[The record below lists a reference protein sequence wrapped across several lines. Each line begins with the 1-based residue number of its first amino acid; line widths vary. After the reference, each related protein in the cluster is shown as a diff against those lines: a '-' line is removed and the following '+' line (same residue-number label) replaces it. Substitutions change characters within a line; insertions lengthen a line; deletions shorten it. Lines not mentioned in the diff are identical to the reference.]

1 MKIFPAIDL
10 KNGEAVRLTEGDYNN
25 KKTYFTDPMEVL
37 DLFIENKSENLHIV
51 DLDGASEGN
60 VFNFN
65 IIEKIIKKCGLF
77 TQVGG
82 GIRNEET
89 IKKYLNI
96 GVKRIILG
104 TIAFE
109 DSDFLE
115 KMIDKYKKN
124 IAVSV
129 DARDGHVAVRGWKEI
144 KKEDS
149 IDFCKKLD
157 SMGIDTIIYTDI
169 SKDGKLSGTNLDVY
183 KELKNKI
190 SCDIIAS
197 GGITY
202 EEEIIKLKEMNIDGA
217 IVGKAIYEKKID
229 LKKIINIAK

>member
-25 KKTYFTDPMEVL
+25 KKIYFTDPMEVL
-37 DLFIENKSENLHIV
+37 DLFIESKSENLHIV

-169 SKDGKLSGTNLDVY
+169 SKDGKLSGTNLDIY

>member
-37 DLFIENKSENLHIV
+37 DLFIESKSENLHIV

-109 DSDFLE
+109 DSVFLE

>member
-37 DLFIENKSENLHIV
+37 DLFIESKSENLHIV
-51 DLDGASEGN
+51 DLDGASKGN

-109 DSDFLE
+109 DSDFLK

-129 DARDGHVAVRGWKEI
+129 DSRDGHVAVRGWKEI

>member
-37 DLFIENKSENLHIV
+37 DLFIESKSENLHIV

-157 SMGIDTIIYTDI
+157 FMGIDTIIYTDI

>member
-37 DLFIENKSENLHIV
+37 DLFIESKSENLHIV

-96 GVKRIILG
+96 GVNRIILG

-129 DARDGHVAVRGWKEI
+129 DARDGYVAVRGWKEI
-144 KKEDS
+144 KEEDS

-169 SKDGKLSGTNLDVY
+169 SKDGKLSGTNLDIY

-190 SCDIIAS
+190 SCDIVAS

-202 EEEIIKLKEMNIDGA
+202 EDEIIKLKEMNIDGA

>member
-10 KNGEAVRLTEGDYNN
+10 KNGEVVRLVEGDYNN
-25 KKTYFTDPMEVL
+25 KKTYFTNPMEVL
-37 DLFIENKSENLHIV
+37 DFFIESGGENLHIV
-51 DLDGASEGN
+51 DLDGARGGN
-60 VFNFN
+60 TFNFKT
-65 IIEKIIKKCGLF
+65 IEKIIKKCDLF

-82 GIRNEET
+82 GIRSEET
-89 IKKYLNI
+89 IKKYLDV
-96 GVKRIILG
+96 GVGRAILG
-104 TIAFE
+104 TIAVE
-109 DSDFLE
+109 NLDFLE
-115 KMIDKYKKN
+115 KMINKYKKN

-129 DARDGHVAVRGWKEI
+129 DARDRMIAIKGWKEI

-157 SMGIDTIIYTDI
+157 DMEIETIIYTDI
-169 SKDGKLSGTNLDVY
+169 SKDGKLSGTNLNIY

-190 SCDIIAS
+190 SCNIIAS

-229 LKKIINIAK
+229 LKKIINISK

>member
-25 KKTYFTDPMEVL
+25 KKIYFTDPMEVL
-37 DLFIENKSENLHIV
+37 DLFIESKSENLHIV

>member
-10 KNGEAVRLTEGDYNN
+10 KNGEVVRLTEGDYNN
-25 KKTYFTDPMEVL
+25 KKTYFADPMEVL
-37 DLFIENKSENLHIV
+37 DFFIESGSENLHIV
-51 DLDGASEGN
+51 DLDGARDGN
-60 VFNFN
+60 TFNFN
-65 IIEKIIKKCGLF
+65 TIEKIIKKCDLF

-109 DSDFLE
+109 DSNFLE
-115 KMIDKYKKN
+115 KMINKYKKN

-129 DARDGHVAVRGWKEI
+129 DARDRNVAVKGWEEI

-149 IDFCKKLD
+149 VYFCKKLD
-157 SMGIDTIIYTDI
+157 SMEIDTIIYTDI
-169 SKDGKLSGTNLDVY
+169 SKDGKLSGANLDIY

-229 LKKIINIAK
+229 LKKIISMAK

>member
-1 MKIFPAIDL
+1 MRIFPAIDL

-25 KKTYFTDPMEVL
+25 KKTYFENPMEAL
-37 DLFIENKSENLHIV
+37 DFFIECESENLHIV

-60 VFNFN
+60 TFNFSA
-65 IIEKIIKKCGLF
+65 IEKIIKKCDLF

-89 IKKYLNI
+89 IKKYLGI
-96 GVKRIILG
+96 GVNRIILG

-109 DSDFLE
+109 DLNFLE
-115 KMIDKYKKN
+115 KMINKYKKN
-124 IAVSV
+124 IGVSV
-129 DARDGHVAVRGWKEI
+129 DAKNGMIAVKGWKEI
-144 KKEDS
+144 KNEDS
-149 IDFCKKLD
+149 VDCCKKFD

-169 SKDGKLSGTNLDVY
+169 SKDGKLSGTNLDIY

-190 SCDIIAS
+190 SCNIIAS
-197 GGITY
+197 GGITD
-202 EEEIIKLKEMNIDGA
+202 EEEIIKLKELNIEGA

-229 LKKIINIAK
+229 LKKIIKLAK

>member
-37 DLFIENKSENLHIV
+37 DLFIESKSENLHIV

-129 DARDGHVAVRGWKEI
+129 DARDGHVAVKGWKEI

>member
-37 DLFIENKSENLHIV
+37 DLFIESKSENLHIV

-129 DARDGHVAVRGWKEI
+129 DARDGHIAVRGWKEI

-157 SMGIDTIIYTDI
+157 FMGIDTIIYTDI

>member
-37 DLFIENKSENLHIV
+37 DLFVESKSENLHIV

>member
-10 KNGEAVRLTEGDYNN
+10 KNGEVVRLTEGDYNN
-25 KKTYFTDPMEVL
+25 KKTYFADPMEVL
-37 DLFIENKSENLHIV
+37 DFFIESGSENLHIV
-51 DLDGASEGN
+51 DLDGARDGN
-60 VFNFN
+60 TFNFN
-65 IIEKIIKKCGLF
+65 TIEKIIKKCDLF

-109 DSDFLE
+109 DSNFLE
-115 KMIDKYKKN
+115 KMINKYKKN

-129 DARDGHVAVRGWKEI
+129 DARDRNVAVKGWEEI

-149 IDFCKKLD
+149 LYFCKKLD

-169 SKDGKLSGTNLDVY
+169 SKDGKLSGTNLDIY

-202 EEEIIKLKEMNIDGA
+202 EEEIIKLKEMNINGA

-229 LKKIINIAK
+229 LKKIISMAK

>member
-37 DLFIENKSENLHIV
+37 DLFIESKSENLHIV
-51 DLDGASEGN
+51 DLDGASKGN

-109 DSDFLE
+109 DSVFLE

>member
-37 DLFIENKSENLHIV
+37 DLFIESKSENLHIV

-65 IIEKIIKKCGLF
+65 IIEKIIKKCSLF

-96 GVKRIILG
+96 GVNRIILG

-129 DARDGHVAVRGWKEI
+129 DARDGYVAVRGWKEI
-144 KKEDS
+144 KEEDS

-169 SKDGKLSGTNLDVY
+169 SKDGKLSGTNLDIY

-190 SCDIIAS
+190 SCDIVAS

-202 EEEIIKLKEMNIDGA
+202 EDEIIKLKEMNIDGA

>member
-37 DLFIENKSENLHIV
+37 DLFIESKSENLHIV

-129 DARDGHVAVRGWKEI
+129 DARDGHVAVKGWKEI

-157 SMGIDTIIYTDI
+157 FMGIDTIIYTDI

>member
-10 KNGEAVRLTEGDYNN
+10 KNGEVVRLTEGNYNN
-25 KKTYFTDPMEVL
+25 KKTYFADPMEVL
-37 DLFIENKSENLHIV
+37 DFFIESGSENLHIV
-51 DLDGASEGN
+51 DLDGARDGN
-60 VFNFN
+60 TFNFN
-65 IIEKIIKKCGLF
+65 TIEKIIKKCDLF

-109 DSDFLE
+109 DSNFLE
-115 KMIDKYKKN
+115 KMINKYKKN

-129 DARDGHVAVRGWKEI
+129 DARDRNVAVKGWEEI

-149 IDFCKKLD
+149 LYFCKKLD

-169 SKDGKLSGTNLDVY
+169 SKDGKLSGTNLDIY

-229 LKKIINIAK
+229 LKKIISMAK

>member
-37 DLFIENKSENLHIV
+37 DLFIESKSENLHIV
-51 DLDGASEGN
+51 DLDGASKGN

>member
-25 KKTYFTDPMEVL
+25 KKIYFTDPMEVL
-37 DLFIENKSENLHIV
+37 DLFIESKSENLHIV
-51 DLDGASEGN
+51 DLDGASKGN

>member
-10 KNGEAVRLTEGDYNN
+10 KNGEVVRLMEGDYNN
-25 KKTYFTDPMEVL
+25 KKTYFADPIEVL
-37 DLFIENKSENLHIV
+37 DFFIESGSENLHIV
-51 DLDGASEGN
+51 DLDGARDGN
-60 VFNFN
+60 TFNFN
-65 IIEKIIKKCGLF
+65 TIEKIIKKCDLF

-109 DSDFLE
+109 DSNFLE
-115 KMIDKYKKN
+115 KMINKYKKN

-129 DARDGHVAVRGWKEI
+129 DARDRNVAVKGWEEI

-149 IDFCKKLD
+149 VYFCKKLD
-157 SMGIDTIIYTDI
+157 SMGIDTMIYTDI
-169 SKDGKLSGTNLDVY
+169 SKDGKLSGTNLDIY

-229 LKKIINIAK
+229 LKKIISMAK

>member
-37 DLFIENKSENLHIV
+37 DLFIESKSENLHIV
-51 DLDGASEGN
+51 DLDGANEGN

-129 DARDGHVAVRGWKEI
+129 DARDGHIAVRGWKEI
-144 KKEDS
+144 KEEDS

-169 SKDGKLSGTNLDVY
+169 SKDGKLSGTNLDIY

-190 SCDIIAS
+190 SCDIVAS

-202 EEEIIKLKEMNIDGA
+202 EDEIIKLKEMNIDGA